1 MSLTLESPAAPA
13 SGCSSA
19 AAPLRVLCW
28 VAGGPGIGMGHVLR
42 TLELARTLEQAGLR
56 LVGFLCNDDP
66 SSRAAITAA
75 GRAPWL
81 ERDEAVPVA
90 DVLLVDRPTGVDATV
105 QAFRTARPGLRIAAL
120 DSFDMEGGHADLI
133 INLINHHPTLRRPL
147 SARVRYQEGPAY
159 AIIRGE
165 FVAARDQ
172 PRRFPAEAR
181 EVLVS
186 FGGADPAHHT
196 GRVLDALAEGALPGT
211 SVRLVIGPAFT
222 DAAGT
227 AARAH
232 ALGVTV
238 LERVTDLAPH
248 FADADLAVSG
258 GGTTMLELACVGTPA
273 LVLPQNAAEA
283 RFAASLAA
291 QGAVR
296 LGDTSAVRR
305 DLQALIHDAAARRRL
320 HAAARAS
327 VDGFGSRRIADLL
340 LGTFTRTSPGP

>member
-1 MSLTLESPAAPA
+1 MRLTLESPAAPA
-13 SGCSSA
+13 SDCSSV
-19 AAPLRVLCW
+19 AAPLRLLCW

-42 TLELARTLEQAGLR
+42 TLELARSLEKAGLR
-56 LVGFLCNDDP
+56 IAGFRCNEDP
-66 SSRAAITAA
+66 SSRAAIMAA
-75 GRAPWL
+75 GRALWP
-81 ERDEAVPVA
+81 ERDEAAPAA

-105 QAFRTARPGLRIAAL
+105 QAFRAARPGLRIAAL

-133 INLINHHPTLRRPL
+133 INLINHHPTLRCPQ

-159 AIIRGE
+159 AIVRGE
-165 FVAARDQ
+165 FLAARDH
-172 PRRFPAEAR
+172 PRSFPAQAR

-186 FGGADPAHHT
+186 FGGADPADHT

-227 AARAH
+227 AARAR

-238 LERVTDLAPH
+238 LERVTDLAPY
-248 FADADLAVSG
+248 FAAADLAVSG
-258 GGTTMLELACVGTPA
+258 GGTTMLELACVGTPT

-283 RFAASLAA
+283 RFAESLAA
-291 QGAVR
+291 RGAVR
-296 LGDTSAVRR
+296 LGETSAVRR
-305 DLQALIHDAAARRRL
+305 DLQALIDDADARRRL
-320 HAAARAS
+320 HAAARVS

-340 LGTFTRTSPGP
+340 LDTFNHVSSCP